1 MIPESFVISPN
12 KKEALAL
19 PETAPQIFQA
29 LAEKDRSYAD
39 WLRNA
44 PWMLNLTNTQRNGH
58 LLIIKI
64 YQNKF
69 PVTVVFDVFWGL

>member
-1 MIPESFVISPN
+1 MIPESFVISPKIE
-12 KKEALAL
+12 KKPCE
-19 PETAPQIFQA
+19 PAPQIFQA